1 MHVFIVNF
9 YIGSGNEGFWGG
21 QARTGG
27 VAMLGLTWGAPS
39 PIPAGAEPFLEGK
52 QCQARE
58 DE

>member
-1 MHVFIVNF
+1 MKAF
-9 YIGSGNEGFWGG
+9 GG
-21 QARTGG
+21 VRLGRTGG
-27 VAMLGLTWGAPS
+27 VAMLGLTRGAPS